1 MLQIL
6 PFLFNLSAT
15 TFSDTKLFYQFPFRL
30 PNSMN
35 LNHAKELFIGWH
47 RSDLSRVVNP
57 QQTYGPAA
65 DIWSLGCTVLEMLT
79 RQIPYPDL
87 EWAQAL
93 YRIGKGESPAIPNT
107 LSRDARDFIS
117 RGRMILVRANHAEL
131 AEREFVLTGAS
142 IVNAQQHCRQPLIGV
157 SLVDSLA
164 YAREEDVLVEPPANV
179 CSSAWIENSGCAF
192 ERMGCRVRTGCVN
205 SLS

>member
-1 MLQIL
+1 MGTSSIQ
-6 PFLFNLSAT
+6 
-15 TFSDTKLFYQFPFRL
+15 D
-30 PNSMN
+30 
-35 LNHAKELFIGWH
+35 
-47 RSDLSRVVNP
+47 
-57 QQTYGPAA
+57 
-65 DIWSLGCTVLEMLT
+65 
-79 RQIPYPDL
+79 
-87 EWAQAL
+87 
-93 YRIGKGESPAIPNT
+93 
-107 LSRDARDFIS
+107 